1 MSQPD
6 ERLRILKLVERGQV
20 SAEEGAQLMA
30 AVEAGNGPGR
40 TRTTASARSLRIRVT
55 DLGTQRQKVNVTI
68 PTSLISTGLKLG
80 ARLIP
85 DASPATLDEL
95 LRTIEAGATG
105 RIFEAQDREQGE
117 RIEIFVE

>member
-6 ERLRILKLVERGQV
+6 ERLRILKLVEGGQV
-20 SAEEGAQLMA
+20 SAEEGAQLMG
-30 AVEAGNGPGR
+30 AVEAGNTSGR
-40 TRTTASARSLRIRVT
+40 TRATSSARSLRIRVT
-55 DLGTQRQKVNVTI
+55 DLDTQRQKVNVTI

-85 DASPATLDEL
+85 NANPATMDEL
-95 LRTIEAGATG
+95 LHAVETGATG
-105 RIFEAQDREQGE
+105 RVFESQDREQGE

>member
-6 ERLRILKLVERGQV
+6 ERMRILKLVERGQV

-30 AVEAGNGPGR
+30 AVEAGSAPGR
-40 TRTTASARSLRIRVT
+40 SRAATSARSLRIRVT
-55 DLGTQRQKVNVTI
+55 DMATQRQKVNVTI

-85 DASPATLDEL
+85 NAGPAAMDEL
-95 LRTIEAGATG
+95 LHAVEAGATG
-105 RIFEAQDREQGE
+105 RIFEAQDQQQGE

>member
-6 ERLRILKLVERGQV
+6 ERLRILKLVEHGQV

-30 AVEAGNGPGR
+30 AVESGTATGR
-40 TRTTASARSLRIRVT
+40 TRTATSARSLRIRVT
-55 DLGTQRQKVNVTI
+55 DLDTQRQKVNVTI

-85 DASPATLDEL
+85 NASPATMDEL
-95 LRTIEAGATG
+95 LRAVETGATG
-105 RIFEAQDREQGE
+105 RVFEAQDREQGE